1 MKKILFIQLKG
12 NSFGGIWQVIKTIS
26 SALIDKGYTVH
37 IVSLRENKNNIELE
51 YDKRIKLYTINK
63 KDVWEHNYTKNE
75 IKNDFK
81 KFKYFNMIKK
91 IIVKIKHKISIK
103 KDTKKMHE
111 YIKKYNP
118 DKIITSHYQ
127 LLDMIPQEYLKNTI
141 HEQHSSFADA
151 KSNKANIKTFD
162 KYKNKIKFIWL
173 TKQTMKTA
181 IENGYKNSNYIYNPV
196 RFKSNEKANVT
207 KNKKLITIARLSTDK
222 SIDKMIDIAEDIFK
236 DKKYKDWMLEI
247 YGKGELEEYLNN
259 RIKNKKQI
267 KLMGLTT
274 NPKDVLLNSSINL
287 NTSKYEGFSLSILE
301 ANECGIPTIAFNFG
315 ESAPEQIL
323 NNKTGI
329 IANNTEEYKT
339 KLKSLMDDSKK
350 LEELSINAK
359 EFSKTFYI
367 EKIIEKWINILN
379 EDTK

>member
-63 KDVWEHNYTKNE
+63 KDIWEHNYTKNE

-103 KDTKKMHE
+103 KDTKKIHE

-127 LLDMIPQEYLKNTI
+127 LLDMIPEEYLKNTI

-236 DKKYKDWMLEI
+236 DKKYKDWTLEI

-259 RIKNKKQI
+259 RIKDKKQI
-267 KLMGLTT
+267 KLMGLTN

-323 NNKTGI
+323 NEKTGI
-329 IANNTEEYKT
+329 IANNTEEYKA
-339 KLKSLMDDSKK
+339 KLKNLMDDSKK
-350 LEELSINAK
+350 LEELSISAK

-379 EDTK
+379 EDEK

>member
-26 SALIDKGYTVH
+26 SALIDKGYTIH

-63 KDVWEHNYTKNE
+63 KDIWEHNYTKNE

-127 LLDMIPQEYLKNTI
+127 LLDMIPEEYLKNTI

-196 RFKSNEKANVT
+196 RFKSNKKANVT

-236 DKKYKDWMLEI
+236 DKKYKDWTLEI

-259 RIKNKKQI
+259 KIKNKKQI
-267 KLMGLTT
+267 KLMGLTN

-323 NNKTGI
+323 NEKTGI
-329 IANNTEEYKT
+329 IANNTEEYKA
-339 KLKSLMDDSKK
+339 KLKNLMDDSKK

-379 EDTK
+379 